1 MTIRGPSPADMLLFA
16 AVVTEGSFT
25 RAAAKHGTTKQ
36 SVSERVA
43 RLEGQLGVR
52 LLERTTRRVRPTE
65 IGFAYF
71 ERCRRIAAE
80 VDEANHEARARQ
92 VEPSGTLRISA
103 PYLFGRRF
111 LGPIVAG
118 YMKDLP
124 KVSVEIHLGDRRVN
138 LVEEGFDLAIRA
150 GRLDDSSL
158 TAKRLGDVRTST
170 VAAPSF
176 LRRTPLR
183 DRKALATA
191 HAIGIRAEEEWF
203 VGGRRVSVRPRL
215 VVNDLE
221 IACGAA
227 IEGLGVAHL
236 PEIVTADHL
245 AAGRLRRV
253 LEGAP
258 ELVPVFA
265 VFPSRRFLSAK
276 VRAFVDRLTDERVLA
291 TYGASL
297 GLGRG
302 EAQGGRAANERAKA
316 KVKAE
321 RSADSA
327 PRG

>member
-1 MTIRGPSPADMLLFA
+1 MLLFA
-16 AVVTEGSFT
+16 AVVAEGSFT

-36 SVSERVA
+36 SVSERIA

-52 LLERTTRRVRPTE
+52 LLDRTTRRVRPTE
-65 IGFAYF
+65 IGVAYF
-71 ERCRRIAAE
+71 ERCRRIAGE

-118 YMKDLP
+118 YMKDFP
-124 KVSVEIHLGDRRVN
+124 EVSVDVHLGDRRVN

-158 TAKRLGDVRTST
+158 TARRLGDVRTST

-191 HAIGIRAEEEWF
+191 DGIGIRAEEEWS
-203 VGGRRVSVRPRL
+203 VGGRRVVVRPRL

-221 IACGAA
+221 IACDAA
-227 IEGLGVAHL
+227 VRGLGVAHL

-245 AAGRLRRV
+245 ETGRLRRV
-253 LEGAP
+253 LEGTP
-258 ELVPVFA
+258 EVVPVFA
-265 VFPSRRFLSAK
+265 VFPSRRFVSAK
-276 VRAFVDRLTDERVLA
+276 VRAFLERLTDERVLGA
-291 TYGASL
+291 YGVSL
-297 GLGRG
+297 GPARG
-302 EAQGGRAANERAKA
+302 ESPGGRAANESAKDETKTKRA
-316 KVKAE
+316 
-321 RSADSA
+321 ADSA